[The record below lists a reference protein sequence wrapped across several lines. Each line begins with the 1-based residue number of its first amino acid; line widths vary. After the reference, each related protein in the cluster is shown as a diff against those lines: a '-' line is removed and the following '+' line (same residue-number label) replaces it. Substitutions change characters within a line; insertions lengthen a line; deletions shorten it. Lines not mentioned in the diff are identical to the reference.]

1 MLIKSTLSGKFF
13 LLFSS
18 CTSVSNTICAITLLQ
33 KYNISNLLIFFNPQN
48 VNTKVCEQLLSWLS
62 KFGSITKHMN
72 RYRFLFLMLYVLDKH
87 NDNIIVQQNS
97 GLNCKFL
104 SILVTP
110 EKYRLYPDF
119 VTSNDPESHKNIYML
134 LQVFAIKFS

>member
-1 MLIKSTLSGKFF
+1 VL
-13 LLFSS
+13 
-18 CTSVSNTICAITLLQ
+18 NITLLQ
-33 KYNISNLLIFFNPQN
+33 KYNISNLLNFISTHRMSTQKCVSNCFHG
-48 VNTKVCEQLLSWLS
+48 S

-72 RYRFLFLMLYVLDKH
+72 PYRFLFLMLYVLDKH
-87 NDNIIVQQNS
+87 IMRTLLFNRILV
-97 GLNCKFL
+97 LNCKFR

-110 EKYRLYPDF
+110 ENYRLYPDF